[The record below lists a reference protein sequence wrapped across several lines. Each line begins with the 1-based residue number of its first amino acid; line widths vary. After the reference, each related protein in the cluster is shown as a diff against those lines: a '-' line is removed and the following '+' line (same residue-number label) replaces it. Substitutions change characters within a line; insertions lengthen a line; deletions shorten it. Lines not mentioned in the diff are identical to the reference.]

1 MPYDFKGLDPA
12 SPLFETISGI
22 VDPEFRLDP
31 TDAQFVDVIHT
42 SGPAFGFLAPLG
54 HADFYPNNGKFPQP
68 GCSFLPTT
76 SKKSLLESIVNQFQ
90 IQLAND
96 RCLNI

>member
-1 MPYDFKGLDPA
+1 MLFSLHFNDHAVSRAGLDPA

-42 SGPAFGFLAPLG
+42 SGSAFGFLAPLG

-68 GCSFLPTT
+68 GCSFVPTT
-76 SKKSLLESIVNQFQ
+76 SKFYVFLLLI
-90 IQLAND
+90 LGG
-96 RCLNI
+96 L